1 MVDLNQ
7 CEEIAPMRTLSK
19 SKILA
24 HRQCPKRLWL
34 ELQPDKKPAYSA
46 QTLASFATGHSVGAV
61 AHALYDPRPERVVL
75 DAQTEGY
82 PAVAERTAELL
93 NGKSP
98 FFEALFSAGGAL
110 AFADVMQ
117 PLGRGAW
124 KMIEVKSST
133 SMKDYHL
140 DDAAIQYFVA
150 TQSGVKLEAL
160 ALAHINSTWVY
171 AGGGNYTG
179 LLVETDVTADVA
191 KRVDVVAE
199 WIAKAQA
206 TARLRTEPAI
216 RTGVHCDD
224 PFPCGFHVHCSS
236 QEPQAVHPVAWLPG
250 AKKKALKDHLARTEI
265 IELTQ
270 VPDEMLTALQQRV
283 KAATL
288 GNEIY
293 FDREGAAAALKP
305 HELPAYFLD
314 FETINPAVPI
324 WARTRPYQQI
334 PFQFSCHRLGRTGE
348 LEHREFLHIT
358 SADPSADFAD
368 ALLIACDT
376 ETSTAPI
383 FVYNQAFESARIR
396 ELATRF
402 AKHRIALLSL
412 AGRLVDLLPIARAHY
427 YHPAQKGSWSIKAV
441 LPALVPDLAYD
452 QLEEVQDGGGA
463 QQAFLEI
470 IAPDIDP
477 LRKAQRI
484 TQLLAYCKLDTLA
497 MVRIR
502 EALLAG

>member
-1 MVDLNQ
+1 
-7 CEEIAPMRTLSK
+7 MRTLSK

-34 ELQPDKKPAYSA
+34 ELHSDKEPEYSA
-46 QTLASFATGHSVGAV
+46 QTKASFATGHSVGAV
-61 AHALYDPRPERVVL
+61 AQALYDPRPQRVVL
-75 DAQTEGY
+75 DAQTDGY
-82 PAVAERTAELL
+82 PVVTDRTAELL
-93 NGKSP
+93 SGKSP

-150 TQSGVKLEAL
+150 TRSGVKLKAL
-160 ALAHINSTWVY
+160 ALAHIDSTWIY
-171 AGGGNYTG
+171 PGGGDYTG
-179 LLVETDVTADVA
+179 ILVETDITADVA
-191 KRVDVVAE
+191 RRVADVAE

-206 TARLRTEPAI
+206 TAQLGTEPEI

-224 PFPCGFHVHCSS
+224 PFPCAFHDHCSS
-236 QEPQAVHPVAWLPG
+236 QEPQAVHPVAWLRG
-250 AKKKALKDHLARTEI
+250 AKKKSLKEHLANLEI
-265 IELTQ
+265 TELTQ
-270 VPDEMLTALQQRV
+270 VPDELLNALQQRV
-283 KAATL
+283 KAATVS
-288 GNEIY
+288 GETY
-293 FDREGAAAALKP
+293 FDRKGAAAALKA
-305 HELPAYFLD
+305 HKLPAYFLD

-324 WARTRPYQQI
+324 WAGTRPFQQI
-334 PFQFSCHRLGRTGE
+334 PFQFSCHRLGRMDK

-358 SADPSADFAD
+358 SADPSSDFID
-368 ALLIACDT
+368 ALLIACDA

-383 FVYNQAFESARIR
+383 FVYNQGFESARIK

-402 AKHRIALLSL
+402 AKRRRALLSL
-412 AGRLVDLLPIARAHY
+412 VDRMVDLLPIAKANY

-441 LPALVPDLAYD
+441 LPALVPELAYD

-470 IAPDIDP
+470 ISPEIDL

-484 TQLLAYCKLDTLA
+484 KQLLAYCKLDTLA
-497 MVRIR
+497 MVRVR